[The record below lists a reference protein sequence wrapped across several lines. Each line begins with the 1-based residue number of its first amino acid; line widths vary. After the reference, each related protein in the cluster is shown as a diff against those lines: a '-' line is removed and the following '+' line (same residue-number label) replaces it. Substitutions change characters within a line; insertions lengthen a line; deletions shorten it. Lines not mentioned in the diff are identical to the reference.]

1 MSSSISNWGVSM
13 HKCSHAL
20 LKRTFPAVVVILFVG
35 LVLHAQQETASIRGS
50 VTDPSGASI
59 VKAQISA
66 VQIET
71 AHGL

>member
-1 MSSSISNWGVSM
+1 M
-13 HKCSHAL
+13 HKYIHAL
-20 LKRTFPAVVVILFVG
+20 LKRTFPSVVVILFAGVA
-35 LVLHAQQETASIRGS
+35 LHAQQETASIRGS